1 MICRIYISI
10 WYGWKLILQDKLFQ
24 QIQILQIYPKL
35 WQLTCLIKWSLLYIY
50 ILYIYIFCGN
60 SPDWILATLDSWSGQ
75 GYPHEKDGTVYSGKV
90 FANVPLCTTVSV
102 GANTYIHYVD
112 VVVFNILGG
121 LADCNLTATNLAQ
134 MLRPAGFS
142 RTSEALW
149 LSAVTSEVDL

>member
-1 MICRIYISI
+1 MGIYWYNICVIYI
-10 WYGWKLILQDKLFQ
+10 Y
-24 QIQILQIYPKL
+24 
-35 WQLTCLIKWSLLYIY
+35 
-50 ILYIYIFCGN
+50 YIYIFCGN